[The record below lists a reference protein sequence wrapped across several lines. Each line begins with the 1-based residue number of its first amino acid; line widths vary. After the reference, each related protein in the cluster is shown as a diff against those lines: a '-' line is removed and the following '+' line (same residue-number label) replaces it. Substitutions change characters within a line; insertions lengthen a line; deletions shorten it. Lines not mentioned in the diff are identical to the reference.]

1 VELGNSNIM
10 KFYMP
15 AKFVFKH
22 PINIGFAI
30 FLAASFLLSG
40 CSGGGG
46 GGSGN
51 GGSGSAGNGN
61 GGSGSGSGNVTIGG
75 TLSGLASSQQVILQ
89 DNGGNALTVTS
100 NGAFTFS
107 ASLASSTS
115 YSVTVSTQPSGQI
128 CTVANGSGT
137 ATANISNVL
146 VSCVTAA
153 LLVQNNQLLDSKGK
167 VVLFRAVNVPVY
179 QSGYADDLVA
189 VANAVKSSGA
199 NAVRLVWWGNT
210 ANGWTAGAPTY
221 YTLTNLDTAIQTY
234 ANLGILP
241 IIELHDVTCYLAV
254 GLTGGG
260 APCNDTT
267 IFANRIT
274 GFWTSPSV
282 VALIKKHQNHLI
294 VDLANEWG
302 SVYSA
307 SDEANF
313 TGNYVSAISAI
324 RTAWANGGVGN
335 LPLMVD
341 APNGGTDV
349 AAFTDPSATA
359 GKTNG
364 QLILAA
370 DPLGNTMFSVH
381 SYWAA
386 VDGITH
392 ANIDSYMSLIANSNL
407 SFVLGEVGAF
417 ADGVCA
423 NTVDHQYVL
432 NAAYAQNLG
441 TIAWAWYQ
449 DGTCSPDA
457 TNLTPD
463 GITIPATSPG
473 SLSFQNLVLY
483 SSRYGLVTAASINFG
498 P

>member
-1 VELGNSNIM
+1 
-10 KFYMP
+10 MP
-15 AKFVFKH
+15 AKFAIKH

-30 FLAASFLLSG
+30 FLAASFVLSG

-46 GGSGN
+46 GS
-51 GGSGSAGNGN
+51 GGSA
-61 GGSGSGSGNVTIGG
+61 TIGG
-75 TLSGLASSQQVILQ
+75 TVNGLASGQQVILQ
-89 DNGGNALTVTS
+89 VNGGNALTVTA

-107 ASLASSTS
+107 ASLASSAS

-137 ATANISNVL
+137 ATANVSNVT
-146 VSCVTAA
+146 VTCVNVA
-153 LLVQNNQLLDSKGK
+153 LLVQNNQLLDSKGN

-199 NAVRLVWWGNT
+199 NAVRLTWWGNA
-210 ANGWTAGAPTY
+210 ANTGAAPTF

-241 IIELHDVTCYLAV
+241 IIELHDVTCWVAV

-260 APCNDTT
+260 SPCNDTT

-274 GFWTSPSV
+274 SFWTSPSV

-302 SVYSA
+302 SISA
-307 SDEANF
+307 GTLSADEANF

-324 RTAWANGGVGN
+324 RTAWSNGGVGN

-341 APNGGTDV
+341 APNGGTNV

-370 DPLGNTMFSVH
+370 DPLGNTIFSVH

-392 ANIDSYMSLIANSNL
+392 ANIDSYMSLIANSNQ

-432 NAAYAQNLG
+432 NAAYTQNLG
-441 TIAWAWYQ
+441 TFAWAWYQ

-457 TNLTPD
+457 TNLTVD
-463 GITIPATSPG
+463 GVTIPVSSPG

-483 SSRYGLVTAASINFG
+483 SSSYGLVTANPINFG